1 MEWSDIE
8 RTVLTIIPSL
18 LSVVENLN
26 CLYVDGVRERE
37 LWEAAMETDA
47 VEALDGDWQSQEEK
61 GALAFVVWNC
71 CQLSS
76 YVTNCVA
83 LRFIGPTYYYHYLLN
98 N

>member
-47 VEALDGDWQSQEEK
+47 VEALDGDLQ
-61 GALAFVVWNC
+61 
-71 CQLSS
+71 
-76 YVTNCVA
+76 
-83 LRFIGPTYYYHYLLN
+83 
-98 N
+98 